1 MSFYTSLTGLN
12 AATAML
18 GVTSNNIANVGT
30 TGFKRSRADFGDIF
44 ATSPLQKASSTVG
57 QGVSL
62 KQVSQ
67 EFGQGNISFSS
78 NALDLAITGD
88 GFFPMRSADGLQ
100 ETYTRNGSFLLNEQY
115 NVVNSA
121 GQRLMA
127 ATVDSTG
134 SANVNDRVVL
144 TIPQKTSGEA
154 KQTSSVSLGL
164 NFPSDAPVITAAF
177 NRTNPATYNKST
189 AFTVYDAGGN
199 GYLATVYYVKTKNAD
214 SISPTN
220 TWQTHVFV
228 GDNSVNASLQQ
239 ATDSNG
245 QKLYVN
251 QYGQLAP
258 YSQVKDEL
266 TTAKTQLFSL
276 NELTDKRNSVPASV
290 SGKSVST
297 ASFDF
302 SNGVNFAAKNADAN
316 TASVAAAKLAG
327 TPAAAAASADIISA
341 ADYSTDYAPYVS
353 VVTQA
358 NLAKINSAQ
367 AAIDAA
373 QAAKVAYT
381 AITGTPSDAQKLTY
395 LTALNTAKTKLTA
408 IADIDLTGLTTTSDF
423 KTAFTAFQAAAA
435 TAAGSGSATAIA
447 TGVASGASNDEIAAG
462 IAAADA
468 FQTSIAT
475 AETGLGDSTIQTV
488 LDAAG
493 AVSLMGSSTFVD
505 AISTVTAQSKGYP
518 SSDQSDKYASELNA
532 FMMNPAN
539 LAVADRTNTEKV
551 AAAHLAFDTAF
562 SAEYAGDGYTAT
574 KEKIAAAVALATSPE
589 TLGVGATKAQIA
601 AATLKAAAGVIAYD
615 NAVTQGIA
623 AAKTALG
630 ITSRDLTATQKA
642 AITKVAIAAADG
654 MKTSTNQDG
663 YYNSVQA
670 GLSHLFDIDVDGSGN
685 PVTLNLGY
693 LAMSETK
700 VNGSDLALA
709 ATNTLNKDFGGQSY
723 FDLSSTENQTF
734 QVSTSGDNVT
744 DPKTGVVTEYPIDI
758 VLKPGVT
765 PGLGVTKN
773 PDGTIQVDDF
783 GKPVYNEKKVTID
796 QMVGA
801 IQAQLD
807 ADAKAKNTSPIQV
820 SYDYSA
826 SQFKFTDGAN
836 TLKLKTA
843 DSGPNVNLKNPLFG
857 LSQTAVTLVDGHY
870 PGPNLGPI
878 TPVIPNGV
886 SIRPLADQ
894 RYGMQVTYDSVNKT
908 FSTQSGKTG
917 DASSLKIEGV
927 QPNSMAQN
935 MLGLDANGLASDL
948 PKNVVSTSSTAL
960 RGIPSTPAVAFGT
973 TPLKNISNNFT
984 VDASNNKFVVTVDG
998 VKGTVVI
1005 PIRNDYSLD
1014 TFKAALQ
1021 KGINAMGTT
1030 NANGD
1035 PTTVNGVTVG
1045 YDDTNKRFT
1054 FTSGTSGA
1062 ASFVKISG
1070 SADWGL
1076 DQVEA
1081 ARGTDST
1088 WIKPT
1093 QHKDKVSGVD
1103 QPKFIDGQGNETT
1116 SGDGFLNLPAWSP
1129 VFLTKGE
1136 LTFNTSGKLVSPIQG
1151 TQLEP
1156 VYLAGGKGVLTI
1168 NVNYSAS
1175 TQYTS
1180 PFAVLS
1186 QSQDGAPEGDLVG
1199 VTIGNDGLVS
1209 ASFSNGTQKSLAKI
1223 LLANFSSPVGL
1234 RQMGDSTF
1242 LASAA
1247 SGAAK
1252 LGNAGSAG
1260 FGTLRAG
1267 ATERAN
1273 VDLTQELVDLI
1284 TAQRNFQANAKAI
1297 ETSSTM
1303 TSAIINLRS

>member
-18 GVTSNNIANVGT
+18 GVTSNNISNVGT

-67 EFGQGNISFSS
+67 EFSQGNISFSS

-154 KQTSSVSLGL
+154 KQTSEVSLGL
-164 NFPSDAPVITAAF
+164 NFPADASVITASF

-214 SISPTN
+214 STSPTN
-220 TWQTHVFV
+220 TWQTHVYV
-228 GDNSVNASLQQ
+228 GEDQVNASLQQ
-239 ATDSNG
+239 ATDSNN

-266 TTAKTQLFSL
+266 TTAKTELFSL
-276 NELTDKRNSVPASV
+276 NDLTDKRSSIP
-290 SGKSVST
+290 SGISGTPVT
-297 ASFDF
+297 QYDF
-302 SNGVNFAAKNADAN
+302 SNGVNFKTLSTADTTIPN
-316 TASVAAAKLAG
+316 DLKTLFQV
-327 TPAAAAASADIISA
+327 DI
-341 ADYSTDYAPYVS
+341 
-353 VVTQA
+353 
-358 NLAKINSAQ
+358 
-367 AAIDAA
+367 
-373 QAAKVAYT
+373 
-381 AITGTPSDAQKLTY
+381 
-395 LTALNTAKTKLTA
+395 
-408 IADIDLTGLTTTSDF
+408 
-423 KTAFTAFQAAAA
+423 
-435 TAAGSGSATAIA
+435 
-447 TGVASGASNDEIAAG
+447 
-462 IAAADA
+462 
-468 FQTSIAT
+468 
-475 AETGLGDSTIQTV
+475 
-488 LDAAG
+488 
-493 AVSLMGSSTFVD
+493 
-505 AISTVTAQSKGYP
+505 
-518 SSDQSDKYASELNA
+518 
-532 FMMNPAN
+532 
-539 LAVADRTNTEKV
+539 
-551 AAAHLAFDTAF
+551 
-562 SAEYAGDGYTAT
+562 
-574 KEKIAAAVALATSPE
+574 
-589 TLGVGATKAQIA
+589 
-601 AATLKAAAGVIAYD
+601 
-615 NAVTQGIA
+615 
-623 AAKTALG
+623 
-630 ITSRDLTATQKA
+630 
-642 AITKVAIAAADG
+642 
-654 MKTSTNQDG
+654 
-663 YYNSVQA
+663 
-670 GLSHLFDIDVDGSGN
+670 DGSGN
-685 PVTLNLGY
+685 PVNIDLSY
-693 LAMSETK
+693 LANTDK
-700 VNGSDLALA
+700 KITGSDIA
-709 ATNTLNKDFGGQSY
+709 AQVTNQLNQKFGSGCY
-723 FDLSSTENQTF
+723 FDLTDVNSRKFKIADSRLAISTTDAA
-734 QVSTSGDNVT
+734 TGIVT
-744 DPKTGVVTEYPIDI
+744 TTDTYLDI
-758 VLKPGVT
+758 NLT
-765 PGLGVTKN
+765 PGSDGLPTN
-773 PDGTIQVDDF
+773 PKQT
-783 GKPVYNEKKVTID
+783 TID
-796 QMVGA
+796 DMVAA
-801 IQAQLD
+801 IQSQLD
-807 ADAKAKNTSPIQV
+807 AADGGTTGKSPITV
-820 SYDYSA
+820 RYDYSTA
-826 SQFKFTDGAN
+826 GFQFLDGVN
-836 TLKLKTA
+836 TIKLKTA
-843 DSGPNVNLKNPLFG
+843 PEQLKNDVFKLAP
-857 LSQTAVTLVDGHY
+857 TPVTLDTNGHY
-870 PGPNLGPI
+870 DAK
-878 TPVIPNGV
+878 VIPNGLA
-886 SIRPLADQ
+886 IRLPSEQ
-894 RYGMQVTYDSVNKT
+894 RFGMAMTYDSVNKV
-908 FSTQSGKTG
+908 FSLKSGTTG
-917 DASSLKIEGV
+917 DNSSIAVTGV
-927 QPNSMAQN
+927 VANSMGAQ
-935 MLGLDANGLASDL
+935 MFGFAADAAATDAPNNYVG
-948 PKNVVSTSSTAL
+948 TSKVAL
-960 RGIPSTPAVAFGT
+960 RGTPSSPATALGT
-973 TPLKNISNNFT
+973 TPLKNISNNFA
-984 VDASNNKFVVTVDG
+984 VDETNNKFIVTVDG

-1005 PIRNDYSLD
+1005 PVSASYSLD
-1014 TFKAALQ
+1014 LFKAELQ
-1021 KGINAMGTT
+1021 KGINAMGGNTDT
-1030 NANGD
+1030 GA
-1035 PTTVNGVTVG
+1035 PLSVNGVKVA
-1045 YDDTNKRFT
+1045 YDDVNKRFT
-1054 FTSGTSGA
+1054 FTSGTTGNN
-1062 ASFVKISG
+1062 SFMKISG

-1081 ARGTDST
+1081 ARGADST

-1093 QHKDKVSGVD
+1093 QHKDIVAGVS
-1103 QPKFIDGQGNETT
+1103 QPKYIDGQGLETT
-1116 SGDGFLNLPAWSP
+1116 SGDGYTNLPAWSP
-1129 VFLTKGE
+1129 VYLSKGE
-1136 LTFNTSGKLVSPIQG
+1136 LTFSTGGKLVSPVQG

-1247 SGAAK
+1247 SGKAT

-1297 ETSSTM
+1297 ETSTTM

>member
-67 EFGQGNISFSS
+67 EFSQGNISFSS

-154 KQTSSVSLGL
+154 KQTSAVSLGL
-164 NFPSDAPVITAAF
+164 NFPADAPVIKEDF

-214 SISPTN
+214 QNSPTN

-228 GDNSVNASLQQ
+228 GEDAVNASLQQ
-239 ATDSNG
+239 ASNSNG
-245 QKLYVN
+245 EKLYVN

-266 TTAKTQLFSL
+266 TTAKTELFSL
-276 NELTDKRNSVPASV
+276 NDLTNVQQSVPAAV
-290 SGKSVST
+290 AGKSIT
-297 ASFDF
+297 QFDF
-302 SNGVNFAAKNADAN
+302 SNGDNFKVRNDTANAADLALGN
-316 TASVAAAKLAG
+316 TAALANYDSSVL
-327 TPAAAAASADIISA
+327 TSEADVTAISA
-341 ADYSTDYAPYVS
+341 AAVSGMKYPKTELPERFAQGLEAAVYCPKSDLTD
-353 VVTQA
+353 
-358 NLAKINSAQ
+358 
-367 AAIDAA
+367 
-373 QAAKVAYT
+373 AKV
-381 AITGTPSDAQKLTY
+381 Q
-395 LTALNTAKTKLTA
+395 TKLLDLGLITA
-408 IADIDLTGLTTTSDF
+408 PQTIAD
-423 KTAFTAFQAAAA
+423 A
-435 TAAGSGSATAIA
+435 TAAQIKTARDVISNAKIQAKLVTLGYIDTGANPPQTYADATETQLKEAKDDLATAYWA
-447 TGVASGASNDEIAAG
+447 QEEPAAYLAEVDTAKKAAVKDLGTGASDAEVASAELAAKAKIIAGYNATDAG
-462 IAAADA
+462 IKAGAEALGMDTTNLNPDEVMGLLS
-468 FQTSIAT
+468 TSELT
-475 AETGLGDSTIQTV
+475 AVQTV
-488 LDAAG
+488 ITTSLG
-493 AVSLMGSSTFVD
+493 AMTHDYFDSV
-505 AISTVTAQSKGYP
+505 
-518 SSDQSDKYASELNA
+518 
-532 FMMNPAN
+532 
-539 LAVADRTNTEKV
+539 KV
-551 AAAHLAFDTAF
+551 
-562 SAEYAGDGYTAT
+562 
-574 KEKIAAAVALATSPE
+574 
-589 TLGVGATKAQIA
+589 
-601 AATLKAAAGVIAYD
+601 
-615 NAVTQGIA
+615 
-623 AAKTALG
+623 
-630 ITSRDLTATQKA
+630 
-642 AITKVAIAAADG
+642 
-654 MKTSTNQDG
+654 
-663 YYNSVQA
+663 
-670 GLSHLFDIDVDGSGN
+670 GLSQLFNVDVDGSGA
-685 PVTLNLGY
+685 PATLDLGF
-693 LAMSETK
+693 LAMTDKKIIGSEM
-700 VNGSDLALA
+700 A
-709 ATNTLNKDFGGQSY
+709 ATVTNTLNREFGDESY
-723 FDLSSTENQTF
+723 FDLSTASDRYFQVYSSGYNSVDPTTGAITEN
-734 QVSTSGDNVT
+734 
-744 DPKTGVVTEYPIDI
+744 PIPI
-758 VLKPGVT
+758 KLVPGET
-765 PGLGVTKN
+765 PGLGVTHNK
-773 PDGTIQVDDF
+773 DGTVQLDSY
-783 GKPVYNEKKVTID
+783 GQPVFNAKKVTIE
-796 QMVGA
+796 QMVQA
-801 IQAQLD
+801 IQSQLD
-807 ADAKAKNTSPIQV
+807 AAHPGNNTIKA
-820 SYDYSA
+820 SYDFST
-826 SQFKFTDGAN
+826 SSFKFTDGAN
-836 TLKLKTA
+836 IIKLDTNGP
-843 DSGPNVNLKNPLFG
+843 SGSPKNELFQ
-857 LSQTAVTLVDGHY
+857 LSQTAVTLTDGHY
-870 PGPNLGPI
+870 DAK
-878 TPVIPNGV
+878 VIPNGQA
-886 SIRPLADQ
+886 IRLAADQ
-894 RYGMQVTYDSVNKT
+894 RYGMTMAYDSVNKVFT
-908 FSTQSGKTG
+908 MKSGMTG
-917 DASSLKIEGV
+917 DKSSLSITGV
-927 QPNSMAQN
+927 KPNTLGTD
-935 MLGLDANGLASDL
+935 MLGLTANGLASEAPVNL
-948 PKNVVSTSSTAL
+948 VSTSATAL
-960 RGIPSTPAVAFGT
+960 RGIASTPAIAHGT
-973 TPLKNISNNFT
+973 TPLKNISNNFA
-984 VDASNNKFVVTVDG
+984 VDATNNKFVVTVDG
-998 VKGTVVI
+998 VKGTVTI
-1005 PIRNDYSLD
+1005 PVRSDYSLD
-1014 TFKAALQ
+1014 TLKAELQ
-1021 KGINAMGTT
+1021 KGINAMGGA
-1030 NANGD
+1030 NAFGD
-1035 PTTVNGVTVG
+1035 PVTVNGVKVG
-1045 YDDTNKRFT
+1045 YDDVNKRFT
-1054 FTSGTSGA
+1054 FTSGTTGSN
-1062 ASFVKISG
+1062 SFIKISG

-1093 QHKDKVSGVD
+1093 QHKDVVSGVS
-1103 QPKFIDGQGNETT
+1103 QPKYIDGQGNETT
-1116 SGDGFLNLPAWSP
+1116 SGNGFDGTLPAWSP
-1129 VFLTKGE
+1129 IFLTKGE
-1136 LTFNTSGKLVSPIQG
+1136 LTFSTGGKLVSPVDG

-1168 NVNYSAS
+1168 NINYGAS

-1247 SGAAK
+1247 SGKAT

>member
-67 EFGQGNISFSS
+67 EFSQGNISFSA

-154 KQTSSVSLGL
+154 KQTSAVSLGL
-164 NFPSDAPVITAAF
+164 NFPADAPVIKDDF

-214 SISPTN
+214 QTSPTN

-228 GDNSVNASLQQ
+228 GEDPVNASLQQ
-239 ATDSNG
+239 ASNVNG
-245 QKLYVN
+245 EKLYVN

-266 TTAKTQLFSL
+266 TTAKTMLFSL
-276 NELTDKRNSVPASV
+276 NDLTDTRQSVPAAV
-290 SGKSVST
+290 SGKAIT
-297 ASFDF
+297 SFDF
-302 SNGVNFAAKNADAN
+302 SNGDNFKIRNDTANAADLAL
-316 TASVAAAKLAG
+316 ASVAAIAANDG
-327 TPAAAAASADIISA
+327 T
-341 ADYSTDYAPYVS
+341 V
-353 VVTQA
+353 
-358 NLAKINSAQ
+358 
-367 AAIDAA
+367 
-373 QAAKVAYT
+373 
-381 AITGTPSDAQKLTY
+381 
-395 LTALNTAKTKLTA
+395 
-408 IADIDLTGLTTTSDF
+408 LTTDDEVN
-423 KTAFTAFQAAAA
+423 AVA
-435 TAAGSGSATAIA
+435 TAAVTGMKYPKAELPERYAQGLRAAVFCAPSELSDAAVLLEIQTNVNADVTSLTGTATDGTVATAAEIKEARDNISYAKILESIQDTEGDA
-447 TGVASGASNDEIAAG
+447 TLTVSDILTSDYETQLTDAMDTLAAAYWEETDPAQYLTDVTTAEDAAVSDLGTGASED
-462 IAAADA
+462 
-468 FQTSIAT
+468 
-475 AETGLGDSTIQTV
+475 
-488 LDAAG
+488 
-493 AVSLMGSSTFVD
+493 
-505 AISTVTAQSKGYP
+505 
-518 SSDQSDKYASELNA
+518 
-532 FMMNPAN
+532 
-539 LAVADRTNTEKV
+539 
-551 AAAHLAFDTAF
+551 
-562 SAEYAGDGYTAT
+562 
-574 KEKIAAAVALATSPE
+574 
-589 TLGVGATKAQIA
+589 QIA
-601 AATLKAAAGVIAYD
+601 AAKLTAKAKLIAAD
-615 NAVTQGIA
+615 NALNAGIKA
-623 AAKTALG
+623 GAEALGYDTTDLNPDEVTALL
-630 ITSRDLTATQKA
+630 SDSELTAIETV
-642 AITKVAIAAADG
+642 ITASLGAMTNEYYDSVKV
-654 MKTSTNQDG
+654 
-663 YYNSVQA
+663 
-670 GLSHLFDIDVDGSGN
+670 GLSQLFNVDVDGSGAHA
-685 PVTLNLGY
+685 TLDLGY
-693 LAMSETK
+693 LADTDKKIIGNEM
-700 VNGSDLALA
+700 A
-709 ATNTLNKDFGGQSY
+709 AAVTNTLNRAFGDEAY
-723 FDLSSTENQTF
+723 FDLSQASDRYFQVYSSGYNSVDQTTGAITEN
-734 QVSTSGDNVT
+734 
-744 DPKTGVVTEYPIDI
+744 PIPI
-758 VLKPGVT
+758 KLVPGET
-765 PGLGVTKN
+765 PGLGVMHNT
-773 PDGTIQVDDF
+773 DGTMQFDSYGQPIF
-783 GKPVYNEKKVTID
+783 NAKKVTID
-796 QMVGA
+796 QMVHA
-801 IQAQLD
+801 IQSQLD
-807 ADAKAKNTSPIQV
+807 AAHPGTNTIKA
-820 SYDYSA
+820 SYDFST
-826 SQFKFTDGAN
+826 SSFKFTDGAN
-836 TLKLKTA
+836 VLKLDTNGT
-843 DSGPNVNLKNPLFG
+843 DGVLKNDLFK
-857 LSQTAVTLVDGHY
+857 LSQTSVTLSGDGHY
-870 PGPNLGPI
+870 DAK
-878 TPVIPNGV
+878 VIPNGQAV
-886 SIRPLADQ
+886 RLAADQ
-894 RYGMQVTYDSVNKT
+894 RYGMAMAYDSVNKVFT
-908 FSTQSGKTG
+908 MKSGTTG
-917 DASSLKIEGV
+917 DKSSLSITGV
-927 QPNSMAQN
+927 KANSLGTD
-935 MLGLDANGLASDL
+935 MLGLTANGLASEAPVNL
-948 PKNVVSTSSTAL
+948 VTQSSSAL
-960 RGIPSTPAVAFGT
+960 RGIASTPAVAVGT
-973 TPLKNISNNFT
+973 TPLKNISNNFA
-984 VDASNNKFVVTVDG
+984 VDETNNKFVVTVDG
-998 VKGTVVI
+998 VKGTVLI
-1005 PIRNDYSLD
+1005 PVRSDYSLD
-1014 TFKAALQ
+1014 TLKAELQ
-1021 KGINAMGTT
+1021 KGINAMGGN
-1030 NANGD
+1030 NAFGD
-1035 PTTVNGVTVG
+1035 PVTVNGVEVG

-1054 FTSGTSGA
+1054 FTSGTTGA
-1062 ASFVKISG
+1062 ASFIKISG

-1093 QHKDKVSGVD
+1093 QHKDVVSGVS
-1103 QPKFIDGQGNETT
+1103 QPKYIDGQGNETT
-1116 SGDGFLNLPAWSP
+1116 SGDGFDGTLPAWSP
-1129 VFLTKGE
+1129 IFLTKGE
-1136 LTFNTSGKLVSPIQG
+1136 LTFSTGGKLVSPVDG

-1168 NVNYSAS
+1168 NIDYGAS

-1247 SGAAK
+1247 SGKAT

>member
-18 GVTSNNIANVGT
+18 GVTSNNISNVGT

-67 EFGQGNISFSS
+67 EFSQGNISFSS
-78 NALDLAITGD
+78 NALDLAVTGD

-154 KQTSSVSLGL
+154 KQTSTVNLGL
-164 NFPSDAPVITAAF
+164 NFPADAKVITTTF
-177 NRTNPATYNKST
+177 NRANPATYNKST

-214 SISPTN
+214 STSPTN

-228 GDNSVNASLQQ
+228 GEDQVNASLQQ
-239 ATDSNG
+239 ATDVNN

-266 TTAKTQLFSL
+266 TTAKTELFSL
-276 NELTDKRNSVPASV
+276 NDLTDKRSSVPSSIAGTPV
-290 SGKSVST
+290 T
-297 ASFDF
+297 QFDF
-302 SNGVNFAAKNADAN
+302 SNGVNFK
-316 TASVAAAKLAG
+316 T
-327 TPAAAAASADIISA
+327 
-341 ADYSTDYAPYVS
+341 
-353 VVTQA
+353 
-358 NLAKINSAQ
+358 
-367 AAIDAA
+367 
-373 QAAKVAYT
+373 
-381 AITGTPSDAQKLTY
+381 
-395 LTALNTAKTKLTA
+395 LNTIDPT
-408 IADIDLTGLTTTSDF
+408 IADNLKTLF
-423 KTAFTAFQAAAA
+423 K
-435 TAAGSGSATAIA
+435 
-447 TGVASGASNDEIAAG
+447 
-462 IAAADA
+462 
-468 FQTSIAT
+468 
-475 AETGLGDSTIQTV
+475 
-488 LDAAG
+488 
-493 AVSLMGSSTFVD
+493 VD
-505 AISTVTAQSKGYP
+505 I
-518 SSDQSDKYASELNA
+518 
-532 FMMNPAN
+532 
-539 LAVADRTNTEKV
+539 
-551 AAAHLAFDTAF
+551 
-562 SAEYAGDGYTAT
+562 
-574 KEKIAAAVALATSPE
+574 
-589 TLGVGATKAQIA
+589 
-601 AATLKAAAGVIAYD
+601 
-615 NAVTQGIA
+615 
-623 AAKTALG
+623 
-630 ITSRDLTATQKA
+630 
-642 AITKVAIAAADG
+642 
-654 MKTSTNQDG
+654 
-663 YYNSVQA
+663 
-670 GLSHLFDIDVDGSGN
+670 DGSGN
-685 PVTLNLGY
+685 PVNIDLSY
-693 LAMSETK
+693 LATTDK
-700 VNGSDLALA
+700 KINGADIA
-709 ATNTLNKDFGGQSY
+709 AQVTNQMNKKFGSGCY
-723 FDLSSTENQTF
+723 FDLTDVNSRTFKLSDSRLAIST
-734 QVSTSGDNVT
+734 T
-744 DPKTGVVTEYPIDI
+744 DKATGVVTTTDTYLDI
-758 VLKPGVT
+758 NLVPGND
-765 PGLGVTKN
+765 GLPVN
-773 PDGTIQVDDF
+773 PKET
-783 GKPVYNEKKVTID
+783 TTD
-796 QMVGA
+796 QMVSA
-801 IQAQLD
+801 IQSQLNATDKD
-807 ADAKAKNTSPIQV
+807 AVNGKSPITV
-820 SYDYSA
+820 SYDYSTA
-826 SQFKFTDGAN
+826 SFKFIDGVN
-836 TLKLKTA
+836 TIKLKTA
-843 DSGPNVNLKNPLFG
+843 PEQLKNDVFK
-857 LSQTAVTLVDGHY
+857 LSPTPVVLDANGHY
-870 PGPNLGPI
+870 DAK
-878 TPVIPNGV
+878 VIPNG
-886 SIRPLADQ
+886 LAMRLPTEQ
-894 RYGMQVTYDSVNKT
+894 RFGMSMTYDSVNKVFT
-908 FSTQSGKTG
+908 LKSGTTG
-917 DASSLKIEGV
+917 DKSSLAVTGV
-927 QPNSMAQN
+927 VANSIGAQMFGFAADAAPTDAPNNYVA
-935 MLGLDANGLASDL
+935 
-948 PKNVVSTSSTAL
+948 TSKVAL
-960 RGIPSTPAVAFGT
+960 RGTPSSPAIALGT
-973 TPLKNISNNFT
+973 TPLKNISNNFA
-984 VDASNNKFVVTVDG
+984 VDETNNKFNVTVDG

-1005 PIRNDYSLD
+1005 PVSASYSLD
-1014 TFKAALQ
+1014 LFKAELQ
-1021 KGINAMGTT
+1021 KGINAMGGNTDS
-1030 NANGD
+1030 GS
-1035 PTTVNGVTVG
+1035 PLSVNGVKVA

-1054 FTSGTSGA
+1054 FTSGTTGNN
-1062 ASFVKISG
+1062 SFMKISG

-1081 ARGTDST
+1081 ARGADST

-1093 QHKDKVSGVD
+1093 QHKDLVAGVS
-1103 QPKFIDGQGNETT
+1103 QPKYIDGQGLETT
-1116 SGDGFLNLPAWSP
+1116 SGDGYTTLPAWSP
-1129 VFLTKGE
+1129 VFLSKGE
-1136 LTFNTSGKLVSPIQG
+1136 LTFSTGGKLVSPVQG

-1247 SGAAK
+1247 SGKAT

-1297 ETSSTM
+1297 ETSTTM

>member
-67 EFGQGNISFSS
+67 EFSQGNISFSS

-164 NFPSDAPVITAAF
+164 NFPADAPVIKDEF

-214 SISPTN
+214 QTSPTN

-228 GDNSVNASLQQ
+228 GEDPVNASLQQ
-239 ATDSNG
+239 ASNANG
-245 QKLYVN
+245 EKLYVN

-266 TTAKTQLFSL
+266 TTAKTMLFSL
-276 NELTDKRNSVPASV
+276 NDLTDTRKSVPAAV
-290 SGKSVST
+290 SGKSIT
-297 ASFDF
+297 NFDF
-302 SNGVNFAAKNADAN
+302 SNGDNFKIRNDTANAADLALAGVAALAANDGTVLTSDNASAVATAAVSGMRYPKTELPERYAQGLRAAVFCEPSALSDAAVLAEIQTFN
-316 TASVAAAKLAG
+316 PLVTSLSGTATDGTVATTAEIKTARDNISYAKILASVQVAEGDATLTVSDILSSDYETQRTTAMDALAASYWAGSEPAQYLTDVDTAVAAAVSALG
-327 TPAAAAASADIISA
+327 TGASESAIASAGLSAKAKLIA
-341 ADYSTDYAPYVS
+341 ADNALQAGIKAGAEALGYDTTD
-353 VVTQA
+353 
-358 NLAKINSAQ
+358 L
-367 AAIDAA
+367 
-373 QAAKVAYT
+373 
-381 AITGTPSDAQKLTY
+381 TPDEV
-395 LTALNTAKTKLTA
+395 TALLSDTQLTA
-408 IADIDLTGLTTTSDF
+408 I
-423 KTAFTAFQAAAA
+423 KTVITA
-435 TAAGSGSATAIA
+435 SL
-447 TGVASGASNDEIAAG
+447 GAMTNDY
-462 IAAADA
+462 
-468 FQTSIAT
+468 F
-475 AETGLGDSTIQTV
+475 DSV
-488 LDAAG
+488 
-493 AVSLMGSSTFVD
+493 
-505 AISTVTAQSKGYP
+505 
-518 SSDQSDKYASELNA
+518 
-532 FMMNPAN
+532 
-539 LAVADRTNTEKV
+539 KV
-551 AAAHLAFDTAF
+551 
-562 SAEYAGDGYTAT
+562 
-574 KEKIAAAVALATSPE
+574 
-589 TLGVGATKAQIA
+589 
-601 AATLKAAAGVIAYD
+601 
-615 NAVTQGIA
+615 
-623 AAKTALG
+623 
-630 ITSRDLTATQKA
+630 
-642 AITKVAIAAADG
+642 
-654 MKTSTNQDG
+654 
-663 YYNSVQA
+663 
-670 GLSHLFDIDVDGSGN
+670 GLSQLFELDVDGSGE
-685 PVTLNLGY
+685 PAILDLGF
-693 LAMSETK
+693 LADTDKKIIGNEM
-700 VNGSDLALA
+700 A
-709 ATNTLNKDFGGQSY
+709 ATITNTLNREFGDEAY
-723 FDLSSTENQTF
+723 FDLSQASDRYF
-734 QVSTSGDNVT
+734 QVYSSGYNTVDQT
-744 DPKTGVVTEYPIDI
+744 TGAITESPIPI
-758 VLKPGVT
+758 KLIPGET
-765 PGLGVTKN
+765 PGLGVLHNK
-773 PDGTIQVDDF
+773 DGTVQLDSY
-783 GKPVYNEKKVTID
+783 GQPVFNAKKVTID
-796 QMVGA
+796 QMVHA
-801 IQAQLD
+801 IQSQLD
-807 ADAKAKNTSPIQV
+807 AAHPGTNTIKA
-820 SYDYSA
+820 SYDFST
-826 SQFKFTDGAN
+826 SSFKFTDGAN
-836 TLKLKTA
+836 VIKLDTNGA
-843 DSGPNVNLKNPLFG
+843 DGVLKNELFK
-857 LSQTAVTLVDGHY
+857 LSETAVTLSGDGHY
-870 PGPNLGPI
+870 DAK
-878 TPVIPNGV
+878 VIPNGQA
-886 SIRPLADQ
+886 IRLAADQ
-894 RYGMQVTYDSVNKT
+894 RYGMTMAYDSVNKRFT
-908 FSTQSGKTG
+908 MNSGKTG
-917 DASSLKIEGV
+917 DTSSLAITGV
-927 QPNSMAQN
+927 KANSLGTD
-935 MLGLDANGLASDL
+935 MLGLTANGLASEAPVNL
-948 PKNVVSTSSTAL
+948 VTQSATAL
-960 RGIPSTPAVAFGT
+960 RGIPSTPAVAVGT
-973 TPLKNISNNFT
+973 TPLKNISNNFA
-984 VDASNNKFVVTVDG
+984 VDETNNKFVVTVDG
-998 VKGTVVI
+998 VKGTVMI
-1005 PIRNDYSLD
+1005 PVRSDYSLD
-1014 TFKAALQ
+1014 TLKAELQ
-1021 KGINAMGTT
+1021 KGINAMGGN
-1030 NANGD
+1030 NAFGD
-1035 PTTVNGVTVG
+1035 PVTVNGVKVG
-1045 YDDTNKRFT
+1045 YDDVNKRFT
-1054 FTSGTSGA
+1054 FTSGTTGA
-1062 ASFVKISG
+1062 ASFIKISG

-1081 ARGTDST
+1081 ARGADST

-1093 QHKDKVSGVD
+1093 QHKDVVSGVS
-1103 QPKFIDGQGNETT
+1103 QPKYIDGQGNETT
-1116 SGDGFLNLPAWSP
+1116 SGDGFDGTLPAWSP
-1129 VFLTKGE
+1129 IFLTKGE
-1136 LTFNTSGKLVSPIQG
+1136 LTFSTGGKLVSPVDG

-1168 NVNYSAS
+1168 NIDYGAS

-1247 SGAAK
+1247 SGKAT

>member
-67 EFGQGNISFSS
+67 EFSQGNISFSA

-154 KQTSSVSLGL
+154 KQTSAVSLGL
-164 NFPSDAPVITAAF
+164 NFPADAPVIKDDF

-214 SISPTN
+214 QTSPTN
-220 TWQTHVFV
+220 TWQTHVYV
-228 GDNSVNASLQQ
+228 GEDSVNASLQQ
-239 ATDSNG
+239 ASNVNG
-245 QKLYVN
+245 EKLYVN

-266 TTAKTQLFSL
+266 TTAKTMLFSL
-276 NELTDKRNSVPASV
+276 NDLTDTRQSVPAAV
-290 SGKSVST
+290 SGKAIT
-297 ASFDF
+297 SFDF
-302 SNGVNFAAKNADAN
+302 SNGDNFKIRNDTANAADLAL
-316 TASVAAAKLAG
+316 ASVAAI
-327 TPAAAAASADIISA
+327 AANDG
-341 ADYSTDYAPYVS
+341 S
-353 VVTQA
+353 V
-358 NLAKINSAQ
+358 
-367 AAIDAA
+367 
-373 QAAKVAYT
+373 
-381 AITGTPSDAQKLTY
+381 
-395 LTALNTAKTKLTA
+395 
-408 IADIDLTGLTTTSDF
+408 LTTDDDVN
-423 KTAFTAFQAAAA
+423 AVA
-435 TAAGSGSATAIA
+435 TAAVMGMKYPKAELPERYAQGLRAAVFCAPSELSDAAVLLEIQTNVNADVTSLTGTAIDGTVATAAEIKEARDNISYAKILASVQDSTGDA
-447 TGVASGASNDEIAAG
+447 TLTVSDILTTDYETQLTDAMDTL
-462 IAAADA
+462 AAAYWEETDPA
-468 FQTSIAT
+468 QYLTDVAT
-475 AETGLGDSTIQTV
+475 AE
-488 LDAAG
+488 DAA
-493 AVSLMGSSTFVD
+493 VSDLGT
-505 AISTVTAQSKGYP
+505 G
-518 SSDQSDKYASELNA
+518 ASE
-532 FMMNPAN
+532 
-539 LAVADRTNTEKV
+539 D
-551 AAAHLAFDTAF
+551 
-562 SAEYAGDGYTAT
+562 
-574 KEKIAAAVALATSPE
+574 
-589 TLGVGATKAQIA
+589 QIA
-601 AATLKAAAGVIAYD
+601 AAKLTAKAKLIAAD
-615 NAVTQGIA
+615 NALNAGIKA
-623 AAKTALG
+623 GAEALGYDTTDLNPDEVTALL
-630 ITSRDLTATQKA
+630 SDSELTAIETV
-642 AITKVAIAAADG
+642 ITASLGAMTNEYYDSVKV
-654 MKTSTNQDG
+654 
-663 YYNSVQA
+663 
-670 GLSHLFDIDVDGSGN
+670 GLSQLFNVDVDGSGAHA
-685 PVTLNLGY
+685 TLDLGY
-693 LAMSETK
+693 LADTDKKIIGNEM
-700 VNGSDLALA
+700 A
-709 ATNTLNKDFGGQSY
+709 AAVTNTLNREFGDEAY
-723 FDLSSTENQTF
+723 FDLSQASDRYFQVYSSGYNSVDQTTGAITEN
-734 QVSTSGDNVT
+734 
-744 DPKTGVVTEYPIDI
+744 PIPI
-758 VLKPGVT
+758 KLVPGET
-765 PGLGVTKN
+765 PGLGVLHN
-773 PDGTIQVDDF
+773 ADGTMQFDSYGQPIF
-783 GKPVYNEKKVTID
+783 NAKKVTID
-796 QMVGA
+796 QMVHA
-801 IQAQLD
+801 IQSQLD
-807 ADAKAKNTSPIQV
+807 AAHPGTNTIKA
-820 SYDYSA
+820 SYDFST
-826 SQFKFTDGAN
+826 SSFKFTDGAN
-836 TLKLKTA
+836 VVKLDTNGT
-843 DSGPNVNLKNPLFG
+843 DGVLKNDLFK
-857 LSQTAVTLVDGHY
+857 LSQTSVTLSGDGHY
-870 PGPNLGPI
+870 DAK
-878 TPVIPNGV
+878 VIPNGQA
-886 SIRPLADQ
+886 IRLAADQ
-894 RYGMQVTYDSVNKT
+894 RYGMAMAYDSVNKVFT
-908 FSTQSGKTG
+908 MKSGTTG
-917 DASSLKIEGV
+917 DKSSLSITGV
-927 QPNSMAQN
+927 KPNSLGTD
-935 MLGLDANGLASDL
+935 MLGLTANGLASEAPVNL
-948 PKNVVSTSSTAL
+948 VTQSPTAL
-960 RGIPSTPAVAFGT
+960 RGIASTPAVAHGT
-973 TPLKNISNNFT
+973 TPLKNISNNFA
-984 VDASNNKFVVTVDG
+984 VDETNNKFVVTVDG
-998 VKGTVVI
+998 VKGTVMI
-1005 PIRNDYSLD
+1005 PVRSDYSLD
-1014 TFKAALQ
+1014 TLKAELQ
-1021 KGINAMGTT
+1021 KGINAMGGN
-1030 NANGD
+1030 NAFGN
-1035 PTTVNGVTVG
+1035 PVTVNGVQVG

-1054 FTSGTSGA
+1054 FTSGTTGA
-1062 ASFVKISG
+1062 ASFIKISG

-1093 QHKDKVSGVD
+1093 QHKDVVSGVS
-1103 QPKFIDGQGNETT
+1103 QPKYIDGQGNETT
-1116 SGDGFLNLPAWSP
+1116 SGDGFDGTLPAWSP
-1129 VFLTKGE
+1129 IFLTKGE
-1136 LTFNTSGKLVSPIQG
+1136 LTFSTGGKLVSPVDG

-1168 NVNYSAS
+1168 NIDYGAS

-1247 SGAAK
+1247 SGKAT

>member
-67 EFGQGNISFSS
+67 EFSQGNISFSS

-164 NFPSDAPVITAAF
+164 NFPADAPVIKEDF

-214 SISPTN
+214 QTSPTN
-220 TWQTHVFV
+220 TWQTHVYV
-228 GDNSVNASLQQ
+228 GEDSVNASLQQ
-239 ATDSNG
+239 ASNANG
-245 QKLYVN
+245 EKLYVN

-266 TTAKTQLFSL
+266 TTAKTMLFSL
-276 NELTDKRNSVPASV
+276 NDLTDTRQSVPAAV
-290 SGKSVST
+290 SGKTVT
-297 ASFDF
+297 QFDF
-302 SNGVNFAAKNADAN
+302 SNGDNFKIRNQTANDADLAL
-316 TASVAAAKLAG
+316 ASVAATTAMTDDDTL
-327 TPAAAAASADIISA
+327 SSDEISA
-341 ADYSTDYAPYVS
+341 VSTAAVSGMRYPKADLPERYA
-353 VVTQA
+353 QG
-358 NLAKINSAQ
+358 LR
-367 AAIDAA
+367 AA
-373 QAAKVAYT
+373 V
-381 AITGTPSDAQKLTY
+381 
-395 LTALNTAKTKLTA
+395 
-408 IADIDLTGLTTTSDF
+408 F
-423 KTAFTAFQAAAA
+423 CAA
-435 TAAGSGSATAIA
+435 TDLSDTN
-447 TGVASGASNDEIAAG
+447 V
-462 IAAADA
+462 
-468 FQTSIAT
+468 
-475 AETGLGDSTIQTV
+475 ET
-488 LDAAG
+488 
-493 AVSLMGSSTFVD
+493 
-505 AISTVTAQSKGYP
+505 
-518 SSDQSDKYASELNA
+518 EL
-532 FMMNPAN
+532 
-539 LAVADRTNTEKV
+539 
-551 AAAHLAFDTAF
+551 
-562 SAEYAGDGYTAT
+562 
-574 KEKIAAAVALATSPE
+574 E
-589 TLGVGATKAQIA
+589 TLGYIDTTAGETISDASAAEIKEARDNISYAKILEQAQATLDADSTNTVTLTISDIMSSDYEAERTAAMDTLAAAYWEGDDPAQYLSDVETAVTAAVSALGTGASENAIASATLSAKAKVIA
-601 AATLKAAAGVIAYD
+601 AD
-615 NAVTQGIA
+615 NALNAGIKA
-623 AAKTALG
+623 YAETLTDYTTDMNPDEYTALLSD
-630 ITSRDLTATQKA
+630 TELTAVKTV
-642 AITKVAIAAADG
+642 ITASLGAMTNEYFDSVKV
-654 MKTSTNQDG
+654 
-663 YYNSVQA
+663 
-670 GLSHLFDIDVDGSGN
+670 GLSQLFELDVDGSGE
-685 PVTLNLGY
+685 PANLDLSF
-693 LAMSETK
+693 LADTDKK
-700 VNGSDLALA
+700 VIGNEMA
-709 ATNTLNKDFGGQSY
+709 AAVTNTLNRAFGDEAY
-723 FDLSSTENQTF
+723 FDLSQASDRYFQVYSSGYNTVDQTTGAVTENPIPIKL
-734 QVSTSGDNVT
+734 VPGD
-744 DPKTGVVTEYPIDI
+744 
-758 VLKPGVT
+758 T
-765 PGLGVTKN
+765 PGLGVLHNK
-773 PDGTIQVDDF
+773 DGTVQLDDY
-783 GKPVYNEKKVTID
+783 GQPVFNAKKVTID
-796 QMVGA
+796 QMVHA
-801 IQAQLD
+801 IQSQLD
-807 ADAKAKNTSPIQV
+807 AAHPGANTIKA
-820 SYDYSA
+820 SYDFST
-826 SQFKFTDGAN
+826 SSFKFTDGAN
-836 TLKLKTA
+836 VIKLDTNGT
-843 DSGPNVNLKNPLFG
+843 DGVLKNDLFK
-857 LSQTAVTLVDGHY
+857 LSQTSVTLSSDGHY
-870 PGPNLGPI
+870 DSK
-878 TPVIPNGV
+878 VIPNGQA
-886 SIRPLADQ
+886 IRLAADQ
-894 RYGMQVTYDSVNKT
+894 RYGMAMAYDSVNKVFT
-908 FSTQSGKTG
+908 MKSGKTG
-917 DASSLKIEGV
+917 DTSSISITGV
-927 QPNSMAQN
+927 VANSLGTD
-935 MLGLDANGLASDL
+935 MLGLTANGLASEAPVNL
-948 PKNVVSTSSTAL
+948 VNTSSSAL
-960 RGIPSTPAVAFGT
+960 RGIASTPAVAVGT
-973 TPLKNISNNFT
+973 TPLKNISNNFA
-984 VDASNNKFVVTVDG
+984 VDETNNKFVVTVDG
-998 VKGTVVI
+998 VKGTVMI
-1005 PIRNDYSLD
+1005 PVRSDYSLD
-1014 TFKAALQ
+1014 TLKAELQ
-1021 KGINAMGTT
+1021 KGINAMGGN
-1030 NANGD
+1030 NAFGD
-1035 PTTVNGVTVG
+1035 PVTVNGVKVG

-1054 FTSGTSGA
+1054 FTSGTTGA
-1062 ASFVKISG
+1062 SSFIKISG

-1081 ARGTDST
+1081 ARGADST

-1093 QHKDKVSGVD
+1093 QHKDVVSGVS
-1103 QPKFIDGQGNETT
+1103 QPKYIDGQGNETT
-1116 SGDGFLNLPAWSP
+1116 SGDGFDGTLPAWSP
-1129 VFLTKGE
+1129 IFLTKGE
-1136 LTFNTSGKLVSPIQG
+1136 LTFSTGGKLVSPVDG

-1168 NVNYSAS
+1168 NIDYGAS

-1247 SGAAK
+1247 SGKAT

>member
-18 GVTSNNIANVGT
+18 GVTSNNISNVGT

-67 EFGQGNISFSS
+67 EFSQGNISFSS
-78 NALDLAITGD
+78 NALDLAVTGD

-154 KQTSSVSLGL
+154 KQTSQVSLGL
-164 NFPSDAPVITAAF
+164 NFPADATVITAAF

-214 SISPTN
+214 STSPTN
-220 TWQTHVFV
+220 TWQTHVYV
-228 GDNSVNASLQQ
+228 GEDQVNASLQQ
-239 ATDSNG
+239 ATDSNN

-266 TTAKTQLFSL
+266 TTAKTELFSL
-276 NELTDKRNSVPASV
+276 NDLTDKRSSSPSSIA
-290 SGKSVST
+290 GT
-297 ASFDF
+297 AVTQYDF
-302 SNGVNFAAKNADAN
+302 SNGVNFK
-316 TASVAAAKLAG
+316 TL
-327 TPAAAAASADIISA
+327 SAVDTNMA
-341 ADYSTDYAPYVS
+341 T
-353 VVTQA
+353 
-358 NLAKINSAQ
+358 NLKTLF
-367 AAIDAA
+367 
-373 QAAKVAYT
+373 KV
-381 AITGTPSDAQKLTY
+381 
-395 LTALNTAKTKLTA
+395 
-408 IADIDLTGLTTTSDF
+408 DIDGT
-423 KTAFTAFQAAAA
+423 
-435 TAAGSGSATAIA
+435 
-447 TGVASGASNDEIAAG
+447 
-462 IAAADA
+462 
-468 FQTSIAT
+468 
-475 AETGLGDSTIQTV
+475 
-488 LDAAG
+488 
-493 AVSLMGSSTFVD
+493 
-505 AISTVTAQSKGYP
+505 
-518 SSDQSDKYASELNA
+518 
-532 FMMNPAN
+532 
-539 LAVADRTNTEKV
+539 
-551 AAAHLAFDTAF
+551 
-562 SAEYAGDGYTAT
+562 
-574 KEKIAAAVALATSPE
+574 
-589 TLGVGATKAQIA
+589 
-601 AATLKAAAGVIAYD
+601 
-615 NAVTQGIA
+615 
-623 AAKTALG
+623 
-630 ITSRDLTATQKA
+630 
-642 AITKVAIAAADG
+642 
-654 MKTSTNQDG
+654 
-663 YYNSVQA
+663 
-670 GLSHLFDIDVDGSGN
+670 GN
-685 PVTLNLGY
+685 PVTVDMSY
-693 LAMSETK
+693 LATTDKK
-700 VNGSDLALA
+700 VSGADIAAQVTNQLNQKFGS
-709 ATNTLNKDFGGQSY
+709 GCY
-723 FDLSSTENQTF
+723 FDLTDVNSRKF
-734 QVSTSGDNVT
+734 QIADSRLAKVT
-744 DPKTGVVTEYPIDI
+744 TDQATGVVTTEDTYLDI
-758 VLKPGVT
+758 ELT
-765 PGLGVTKN
+765 PGTDGLGGDTPGN
-773 PDGTIQVDDF
+773 PKQC
-783 GKPVYNEKKVTID
+783 TID

-801 IQAQLD
+801 IQKQLD
-807 ADAKAKNTSPIQV
+807 AKDTTGAAANGGVSPITV
-820 SYDYSA
+820 SYDYST
-826 SQFKFTDGAN
+826 SSFKFTDSVN
-836 TLKLKTA
+836 TVKLKTA
-843 DSGPNVNLKNPLFG
+843 PDQLKNDVFKLTPTPVVLD
-857 LSQTAVTLVDGHY
+857 TNGHY
-870 PGPNLGPI
+870 DAK
-878 TPVIPNGV
+878 VIPNG
-886 SIRPLADQ
+886 LAMRLPSEQ
-894 RYGMQVTYDSVNKT
+894 RFGMAMAYDSVNKVFT
-908 FSTQSGKTG
+908 LKSGTTG
-917 DASSLKIEGV
+917 DGSSISVTGIDN
-927 QPNSMAQN
+927 NSMGAE
-935 MLGLDANGLASDL
+935 MFGFAPDKVLGTDTVKAVPADSNL
-948 PKNVVSTSSTAL
+948 VTTSKTAL
-960 RGIPSTPAVAFGT
+960 RGTASSAATALGT
-973 TPLKNISNNFT
+973 TPLKNISNNFA
-984 VDASNNKFVVTVDG
+984 VDETNNKFIVTVDG

-1005 PIRNDYSLD
+1005 PVSASYSLD
-1014 TFKAALQ
+1014 LFKAELQ
-1021 KGINAMGTT
+1021 KGINAMGGNTDT
-1030 NANGD
+1030 GS
-1035 PTTVNGVTVG
+1035 PLSVNGVKVA

-1054 FTSGTSGA
+1054 FTSGTTGNN
-1062 ASFVKISG
+1062 SFIKISG

-1081 ARGTDST
+1081 ARGADST

-1093 QHKDKVSGVD
+1093 QHKDIVAGVS
-1103 QPKFIDGQGNETT
+1103 QPKYIDGQGLETT
-1116 SGDGFLNLPAWSP
+1116 SGDGYTTLPTWSP
-1129 VFLTKGE
+1129 VYLSKGE
-1136 LTFNTSGKLVSPIQG
+1136 LTFSTGGKLVSPVQG

-1247 SGAAK
+1247 SGKAT

-1297 ETSSTM
+1297 ETSTTM
-1303 TSAIINLRS
+1303 TSAIINLRA

>member
-67 EFGQGNISFSS
+67 EFSQGNISFSS

-164 NFPSDAPVITAAF
+164 NFPADAPVIKDDF

-214 SISPTN
+214 QTSPTN
-220 TWQTHVFV
+220 TWQTHVYV
-228 GDNSVNASLQQ
+228 GEDSVNASLQQ
-239 ATDSNG
+239 ASNVNG
-245 QKLYVN
+245 EKLYVN

-266 TTAKTQLFSL
+266 TTAKTMLFSL
-276 NELTDKRNSVPASV
+276 NDLTDTRQSVPAAV
-290 SGKSVST
+290 SGKTVT
-297 ASFDF
+297 QFDF
-302 SNGVNFAAKNADAN
+302 SNGDNFKIRNQTANDADLAL
-316 TASVAAAKLAG
+316 ASVAATTAM
-327 TPAAAAASADIISA
+327 ADDDTLS
-341 ADYSTDYAPYVS
+341 
-353 VVTQA
+353 
-358 NLAKINSAQ
+358 
-367 AAIDAA
+367 
-373 QAAKVAYT
+373 
-381 AITGTPSDAQKLTY
+381 SD
-395 LTALNTAKTKLTA
+395 
-408 IADIDLTGLTTTSDF
+408 
-423 KTAFTAFQAAAA
+423 
-435 TAAGSGSATAIA
+435 
-447 TGVASGASNDEIAAG
+447 E
-462 IAAADA
+462 
-468 FQTSIAT
+468 
-475 AETGLGDSTIQTV
+475 
-488 LDAAG
+488 
-493 AVSLMGSSTFVD
+493 
-505 AISTVTAQSKGYP
+505 ISTVS
-518 SSDQSDKYASELNA
+518 
-532 FMMNPAN
+532 
-539 LAVADRTNTEKV
+539 
-551 AAAHLAFDTAF
+551 
-562 SAEYAGDGYTAT
+562 
-574 KEKIAAAVALATSPE
+574 AAAVSGIRYPKADLPERYAQGLRAAVFCAETDLSDTNVETELE
-589 TLGVGATKAQIA
+589 TLGYIDTTAGESISDASAAEIKEARDNISYAKILVQAQ
-601 AATLKAAAGVIAYD
+601 ATLDEDTTNTIELSISDIMSSDYEAERTAAMD
-615 NAVTQGIA
+615 
-623 AAKTALG
+623 
-630 ITSRDLTATQKA
+630 
-642 AITKVAIAAADG
+642 
-654 MKTSTNQDG
+654 
-663 YYNSVQA
+663 
-670 GLSHLFDIDVDGSGN
+670 
-685 PVTLNLGY
+685 
-693 LAMSETK
+693 
-700 VNGSDLALA
+700 ALA
-709 ATNTLNKDFGGQSY
+709 AAYWEGDDPAQYLSDVETAVSAALSALGTGASENAIASATLRATAKVIAADNALNAGIKAYAETLIDYTTDMNPDEFTALLSSTELTAVETVITASLAAMTNEYFDSVKVGLSQLFELDVDASGEPAILDLSFLADTDKKIIGNEMAAAVTNTLNREFGDEAY
-723 FDLSSTENQTF
+723 FDLSQASDRYFQVYSSGYNTVDQTTGAITENPIAIKL
-734 QVSTSGDNVT
+734 VPGD
-744 DPKTGVVTEYPIDI
+744 
-758 VLKPGVT
+758 T
-765 PGLGVTKN
+765 PGLGVLHNK
-773 PDGTIQVDDF
+773 DGTVQLDSY
-783 GKPVYNEKKVTID
+783 GQPVFNAKKVTID
-796 QMVGA
+796 QMVHA
-801 IQAQLD
+801 IQSQLD
-807 ADAKAKNTSPIQV
+807 AAHPGTNTIKA
-820 SYDYSA
+820 SYDFST
-826 SQFKFTDGAN
+826 SSFKFIDGAN
-836 TLKLKTA
+836 VVKLDTNGT
-843 DSGPNVNLKNPLFG
+843 DGVLKNDLFK
-857 LSQTAVTLVDGHY
+857 LSQTSVTLSSDGHY
-870 PGPNLGPI
+870 AAK
-878 TPVIPNGV
+878 VIPNGQA
-886 SIRPLADQ
+886 IRLAADQ
-894 RYGMQVTYDSVNKT
+894 RYGMAMAYDSVNKV
-908 FSTQSGKTG
+908 FSMKSGKTG
-917 DASSLKIEGV
+917 DSSSIAITGV
-927 QPNSMAQN
+927 TANSLGTD
-935 MLGLDANGLASDL
+935 MLGLTANGLASEAPVNL
-948 PKNVVSTSSTAL
+948 VTPSSAAL
-960 RGIPSTPAVAFGT
+960 RGIASTPAVAVGT
-973 TPLKNISNNFT
+973 TPLKNISNNFA
-984 VDASNNKFVVTVDG
+984 VDETNNKFVVTVDG
-998 VKGTVVI
+998 VKGTVII
-1005 PIRNDYSLD
+1005 PVRSDYSLD
-1014 TFKAALQ
+1014 TLKAELQ
-1021 KGINAMGTT
+1021 KGINAMGGN
-1030 NANGD
+1030 NAFGD
-1035 PTTVNGVTVG
+1035 PVTVNGVNVG

-1054 FTSGTSGA
+1054 FTSGTTGA
-1062 ASFVKISG
+1062 ASFIKISG

-1093 QHKDKVSGVD
+1093 QHKDVVSGVS
-1103 QPKFIDGQGNETT
+1103 QPKYIDGQGNETT
-1116 SGDGFLNLPAWSP
+1116 SGDGFDGTLPAWSP
-1129 VFLTKGE
+1129 IFLTKGE
-1136 LTFNTSGKLVSPIQG
+1136 LTFSTGGKLVSPVDG

-1168 NVNYSAS
+1168 NIDYGAS

-1247 SGAAK
+1247 SGKAT

-1303 TSAIINLRS
+1303 TSAIINLRA